1 FFEEKIGGPVK
12 LAEISGSDAHHRFT
26 GPQILKLKKQHP
38 DTYDATDRIS
48 LVSSFLASVF
58 LGKIAPIDISDV
70 CGMNLWDIQKSDWSA
85 RRLEATAGPDGK
97 EELRRKLGRV
107 EPDGGA
113 NLGSISPYFV
123 SRYGFPTD
131 TTITPFTGDNPATIL
146 ALPLRP
152 LDVIVS

>member
-1 FFEEKIGGPVK
+1 
-12 LAEISGSDAHHRFT
+12 
-26 GPQILKLKKQHP
+26 
-38 DTYDATDRIS
+38 
-48 LVSSFLASVF
+48 
-58 LGKIAPIDISDV
+58 
-70 CGMNLWDIQKSDWSA
+70 IQKSDWSDLL
-85 RRLEATAGPDGK
+85 LEATAGPDGK

-152 LDVIVS
+152 LDVIVSLGTSTTVLMSTPNYIPSPDYHMFGHPTTAGLYMFMLCYKNGALARENIRNAINGNSS